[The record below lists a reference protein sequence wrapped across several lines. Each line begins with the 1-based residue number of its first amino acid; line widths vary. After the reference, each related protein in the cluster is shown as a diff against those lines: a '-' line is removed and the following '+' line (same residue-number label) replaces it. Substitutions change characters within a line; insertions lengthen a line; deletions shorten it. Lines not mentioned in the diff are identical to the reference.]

1 MFPPSASAQTTLRD
15 ILTVIRGPASETARM
30 DALSQ
35 LCDYLSVGTEE
46 SMVSFSIDS
55 FVPPLVSLLGEGN
68 TADIMLLAARALT
81 HLMDALPASAASI
94 AHHNAAPPL
103 CANLLSIEYIDLAE
117 QSLSALEKLSVD
129 FPQPIVRA
137 GGFAAALSFIDF
149 FSTGVQRV
157 AAVTACN
164 MCRAPPSDAMDKI
177 VDVLPAMMN
186 LLSSDDQRIR
196 ESMMLGFSRLA
207 DSFKTDSAK
216 IETLCGGGEDAPVV
230 ERVIG
235 LIVPTS
241 PPSLSPASYAAA
253 WRLLATLSRGSD
265 KLSAKLLGTQSLV
278 LKLRDLL
285 GASNSSHANECLN
298 LADALLPEVV
308 AEAEDETGKAV
319 LSAAQTVSRS
329 LRRRRTSSIT
339 NAFAAVDKTRR
350 KNLTDH
356 PDTLLFF
363 GKTLLPTLLLH
374 YNSSA
379 DNTARQTTLSVVT
392 KFLGLAPAAVLEPL
406 LLRIASST
414 TTSAVELPEEETAS
428 ISPFIAMLLGENCS
442 FGEKLAGLSL
452 AHYAL
457 AKLPDMMTTFA
468 REGVAHEMRQ
478 LKEVGEKEF
487 VEKEKERAEKEKATA
502 LAAEASAVAKKALE
516 ESSAAAATG
525 AAAGAGVSEELA
537 VAGAAAARTG
547 GVEEGASTAA
557 ASTAASAGA
566 AGSSAAPSGAAS
578 EPSGNPAA
586 AMMAAFQAAASSRMA
601 SRLVPLRHPAVPT
614 ETPSTAVASVAKIV
628 VLKYL
633 NETDDGNAEG
643 DSVFATLTSAA
654 QALVKAVEKNDLKV
668 GTDALDLLAITL
680 GGQHGISTFELSRS
694 GIVDALVGFLKGD
707 GLSDQSHT
715 DRTCLLVKSMN
726 TQQGTGAFSLLVTRV
741 LGALAAEEKL
751 PVCMAD
757 SSRSSNG
764 SGTTLSSGLRQLLQP
779 FKLCLRRA
787 SPTAGGGELRDYS
800 HHVVLIEP
808 MATMASVQDFLWQRV
823 QSRGTSAEGGDP
835 SSRAA
840 AAAGRSRAG
849 AAGREVEVDDM
860 VLDEEHDDGG
870 GDADAEPVDAMED
883 VPELG
888 EDDDGASGEEDAMF
902 EMDEDAP
909 LPVQDGNDG
918 EAQDIDRS
926 DEGFSSG
933 SEDMIGEDDDAEHD
947 HDDMDGPPAFGGD
960 QLATSLPPVELDHDS
975 LAMSPRARRSGTG
988 GGAGV
993 GAGGASSASAA
1004 AAVAESAAGSG
1015 SGGVGSSAAARAAK
1029 ADTPG
1034 STSATAAVPRSYA
1047 SALAAGM
1054 QAGRGESAPGTES
1067 GSGSRRTGSSAHAPA
1082 KLNFTLNGRAIPKD
1096 SSILQAVLQSRNDG
1110 VTVGP
1115 RLWSEI
1121 YTLVY
1126 SRASTAPPPS
1136 SSTTAMPASSAAAPA
1151 GNGEG
1156 SGSAGSAAA
1165 GATQGSRR
1173 SRRLSGRSA
1182 SADLTAAVETATT
1195 AATKA
1200 VENKKSAEEADDK
1213 KVKKKAKT
1221 AAVANRELTSTDI
1234 LERCSSFVPSL
1245 FLSDS
1250 LPDPV
1255 RNITCLLK
1263 HLHWMHSV
1271 MRVSS
1276 SSDVSGCL
1284 QVELAVAFM
1293 SEKINAKMR
1302 RQLSDPLALCGGVIP
1317 EWTHILASETS
1328 FLVPFETRVMLFQS
1342 TALGV
1347 PRALHMLQLRSD
1359 SSSAGADGGRGMG
1372 HRASSLRESEARM
1385 SRIQRQKV
1393 RIHRSRVLES
1403 AMRVMSMYAS
1413 HGTVLEVEYFDEVG
1427 TGLGPT
1433 LEFYTLVSREL
1444 QRADLGLWRSK
1455 ESVKNVEMKESAKN
1469 TSGRSASIPIAGTGG
1484 SASAKASAVSASG
1497 RTRRRSLAS
1506 GLNTNDGCLPTRKDR
1521 VASDVDEFVVPTGD
1535 GLIPSCIPSV
1545 DIGDPVFAQKLSYF
1559 PFMGRFVAKAVSD
1572 GRLLDLRLSPVF
1584 AKLLLAYA
1592 ALLKK
1597 SEVDGDGEIAEEG
1610 GKTKSGDAETGG
1622 TMSPGAANKLLACLE
1637 SFSDS
1642 ELWREFTDG
1651 TPGLSLLRAVDP
1663 QLASSLQK
1671 LLDMKGGVGDL
1682 CLSFVL
1688 PENEKIELATDGI
1701 DQDVTDANI
1710 VDYVAAVVRTVLCTG
1725 VRRQAEAFLRGFGD
1739 VIDVKSLLSFQA
1751 NEIELLLCGPAFE
1764 EWSNEFLVQATRC
1777 DHGFRHESG
1786 AVVSLFRVLSELSAE
1801 DQRRFVLFATGSPA
1815 LPVGGLMGLHP
1826 KLTIVKRTP
1835 EGGRAPDECLPTV
1848 MTCTNYFKLPDYSS
1862 YEVTK
1867 SRLLY
1872 ALREG
1877 QGSFHLS

>member
-30 DALSQ
+30 DSLSQ

-55 FVPPLVSLLGEGN
+55 FVPPLVTLLGEGN

-207 DSFKTDSAK
+207 DSFKTDYAK

-253 WRLLATLSRGSD
+253 WRLLATLSRGSA

-285 GASNSSHANECLN
+285 GASNSPHANECLN

-308 AEAEDETGKAV
+308 AEVEDETGKAV

-329 LRRRRTSSIT
+329 LRRRRTSSIA
-339 NAFAAVDKTRR
+339 NAFAVVDETRR
-350 KNLTDH
+350 KNLADN

-406 LLRIASST
+406 LLRVSSSSSI
-414 TTSAVELPEEETAS
+414 SAVEFPDEEPAS

-442 FGEKLAGLSL
+442 FVEKLAGLSL

-457 AKLPDMMTTFA
+457 AKLPEIKTTFA

-478 LKEVGEKEF
+478 LKEVGEKELE
-487 VEKEKERAEKEKATA
+487 EKEKERAEKEKATA
-502 LAAEASAVAKKALE
+502 LAAEAAAVTKKALE
-516 ESSAAAATG
+516 EASAAAAAG
-525 AAAGAGVSEELA
+525 AEAGAGVPEELA
-537 VAGAAAARTG
+537 SADTTAAGTG

-557 ASTAASAGA
+557 ASTTASTGA

-601 SRLVPLRHPAVPT
+601 SRLVPLRQPAVPA

-643 DSVFATLTSAA
+643 DSVFATLTSSA
-654 QALVKAVEKNDLKV
+654 QALVKAVEKNDLNV
-668 GTDALDLLAITL
+668 GTDALNLLAVTL

-694 GIVDALVGFLKGD
+694 GIVDALVDFLNGD
-707 GLSDQSHT
+707 GLSDQSRT
-715 DRTCLLVKSMN
+715 DRTCLLVKSLN
-726 TQQGTGAFSLLVTRV
+726 TQQGTGAFGLLVSRV

-757 SSRSSNG
+757 SSRVSNG

-823 QSRGTSAEGGDP
+823 QSRGTSAEGGDS

-840 AAAGRSRAG
+840 ATAGRSG
-849 AAGREVEVDDM
+849 AVGREVEVDDM
-860 VLDEEHDDGG
+860 VLDDENDDGG
-870 GDADAEPVDAMED
+870 GDADAEPVDAMDD

-888 EDDDGASGEEDAMF
+888 EDDDGVSGGEDALF
-902 EMDEDAP
+902 EMDDEDAP
-909 LPVQDGNDG
+909 QPVQDGNDG
-918 EAQDIDRS
+918 ETQDIDRS

-975 LAMSPRARRSGTG
+975 LAMSPRARRSGTSG
-988 GGAGV
+988 PAGSGAS
-993 GAGGASSASAA
+993 GASSASPA
-1004 AAVAESAAGSG
+1004 AAVTEPATGSG
-1015 SGGVGSSAAARAAK
+1015 SGGVGSSAAARAPK
-1029 ADTPG
+1029 TDTPG
-1034 STSATAAVPRSYA
+1034 STSATAAAPRSYA

-1054 QAGRGESAPGTES
+1054 QSGRGESAPGMEG
-1067 GSGSRRTGSSAHAPA
+1067 GSGSRRTGSSANAPA

-1126 SRASTAPPPS
+1126 SRASTAPTPS
-1136 SSTTAMPASSAAAPA
+1136 SSTAPMPASSAAAS
-1151 GNGEG
+1151 GGTGEA
-1156 SGSAGSAAA
+1156 SGSARSAAA
-1165 GATQGSRR
+1165 GATQGTRR

-1182 SADLTAAVETATT
+1182 SADLTAAVETVAP

-1200 VENKKSAEEADDK
+1200 VEKKKSADEADDK
-1213 KVKKKAKT
+1213 KAKKKAKT
-1221 AAVANRELTSTDI
+1221 ASAADRELTSTDI
-1234 LERCSSFVPSL
+1234 LERCSSFVPAL
-1245 FLSDS
+1245 FLSDG
-1250 LPDPV
+1250 LPNPV

-1271 MRVSS
+1271 MRDSS
-1276 SSDVSGCL
+1276 SSDDSACL

-1317 EWTHILASETS
+1317 EWSHILASETS

-1444 QRADLGLWRSK
+1444 QRAELGLWRAR

-1469 TSGRSASIPIAGTGG
+1469 TSGRSASIPITGTGG
-1484 SASAKASAVSASG
+1484 SASAKAGAVSASG
-1497 RTRRRSLAS
+1497 RTRRRSLTS
-1506 GLNTNDGCLPTRKDR
+1506 GLNTSDGCLPTRKDR
-1521 VASDVDEFVVPTGD
+1521 VACDADEYVVPTGN

-1559 PFMGRFVAKAVSD
+1559 PFMGRFVAKALSD

-1597 SEVDGDGEIAEEG
+1597 AEVDGDGEIAEES
-1610 GKTKSGDAETGG
+1610 GKAKSGDAEIGG
-1622 TMSPGAANKLLACLE
+1622 TISPGAANKLMACLE
-1637 SFSDS
+1637 SLSDS

-1651 TPGLSLLRAVDP
+1651 TPGLTLLRAVDP
-1663 QLASSLQK
+1663 QLASSLQI
-1671 LLDMKGGVGDL
+1671 LLDMEGGVGDL

-1688 PENEKIELATDGI
+1688 PENEKIELVTDGI
-1701 DQDVTDANI
+1701 DKDVTDANI
-1710 VDYVAAVVRTVLCTG
+1710 VDYVAAVVRTVLCSG

-1739 VIDVKSLLSFQA
+1739 VIDVKSILSFQA
-1751 NEIELLLCGPAFE
+1751 DEIELLLCGPAFE
-1764 EWSNEFLVQATRC
+1764 EWSSEFLVQATRC